1 MSEEEI
7 NALDTIMSQCN
18 VLESHGQKLLAL
30 KVMVCIAE
38 ELRNQAIEPKEC
50 DDRG

>member
-1 MSEEEI
+1 MSKEEI
-7 NALDTIMSQCN
+7 NAIDTIISQCN

-30 KVMVCIAE
+30 KILVSIAE
-38 ELRNQAIEPKEC
+38 ELRNQAIKPKGS